1 MKLSKSEAG
10 LIVLLLVFF
19 LAGTV
24 SALPGDDQIVRDP
37 PSVQAGERVPVFL
50 VMDEQP
56 KHLTSFGEL
65 KANALSRQA
74 QVLQTVRSVDSAA
87 AKTARSYWIANA
99 VWLEADPAT
108 LDKLAA
114 IPGVHHIEPDLTVM
128 LDDPVAE
135 VAS

>member
-87 AKTARSYWIANA
+87 AKTARS
-99 VWLEADPAT
+99 
-108 LDKLAA
+108 
-114 IPGVHHIEPDLTVM
+114 
-128 LDDPVAE
+128 
-135 VAS
+135 